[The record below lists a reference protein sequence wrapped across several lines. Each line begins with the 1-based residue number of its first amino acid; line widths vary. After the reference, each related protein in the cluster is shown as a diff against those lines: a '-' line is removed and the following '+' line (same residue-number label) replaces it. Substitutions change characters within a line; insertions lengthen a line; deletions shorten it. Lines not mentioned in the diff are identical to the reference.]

1 MIKLS
6 IYLPYIT
13 VSNTEVPLDD
23 AILTDANTWYT
34 ISDAKLICLHCNK
47 FSNVNGQI
55 TYDGPGN
62 FGVLF
67 IGTADIEVDKACRIT
82 FQLFKNGVAIPGI
95 HSVKDFFSPAKIGTL
110 AKAHGMDIGVGDV
123 IEVKAKSSV
132 ALTTISVTT
141 MSLVFKG

>member
-1 MIKLS
+1 MQKLS
-6 IYLPYIT
+6 TYLPHIT

-23 AILTDANTWYT
+23 ATLVIAGTWYA

-55 TYDGPGN
+55 TYNGPGN

-67 IGTADIEVDKACRIT
+67 IGTADLEVNKACRVT
-82 FQLFKNGVAIPGI
+82 FQLFKNGVAVQGI
-95 HSVKDFFSPAKIGTL
+95 QSVKDFSNPAKIGTL
-110 AKAHGMDIGVGDV
+110 AKGHGMDIVQGDV
-123 IEVKAKSSV
+123 IEVRVKSS
-132 ALTTISVTT
+132 AANTIVSVTT